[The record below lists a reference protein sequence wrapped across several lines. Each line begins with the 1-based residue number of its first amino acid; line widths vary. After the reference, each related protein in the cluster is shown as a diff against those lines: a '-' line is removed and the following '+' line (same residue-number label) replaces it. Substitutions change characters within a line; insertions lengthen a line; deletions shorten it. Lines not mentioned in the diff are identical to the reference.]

1 MSRLSLES
9 FVFCFCIVPVLPKM
23 LFAYDGNPQRFG
35 DASLNRYLNIIKDCR
50 QGALVL
56 AILQWISKLWYEF
69 KPATYVSRANN
80 KKWINSR
87 EMSSQTSEKQ
97 TNTGTQCKRAD
108 GLQSR
113 QKFVAQ
119 TAKGSLNNNDS
130 NSRHFLFN
138 IRIPQ
143 EFRFIQFIQFQ
154 FQKDTKHSM

>member
-1 MSRLSLES
+1 MICLF
-9 FVFCFCIVPVLPKM
+9 FV
-23 LFAYDGNPQRFG
+23 GNPQRFG

-69 KPATYVSRANN
+69 KPATDVSWTSN
-80 KKWINSR
+80 KNWINCW
-87 EMSSQTSEKQ
+87 EISSQTSEKQ

-108 GLQSR
+108 GLKSR
-113 QKFVAQ
+113 QKFVAR

-130 NSRHFLFN
+130 NARHFIFN

-143 EFRFIQFIQFQ
+143 ELRFIQFIQFH
-154 FQKDTKHSM
+154 FQKYSKHSM